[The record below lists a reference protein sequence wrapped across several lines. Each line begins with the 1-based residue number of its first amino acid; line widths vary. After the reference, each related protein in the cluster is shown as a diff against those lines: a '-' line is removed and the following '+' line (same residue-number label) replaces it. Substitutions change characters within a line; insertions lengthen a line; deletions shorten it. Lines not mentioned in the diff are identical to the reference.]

1 MVKSLE
7 FWDFHKIMSWIGG
20 CRRCARPR
28 GALLL
33 QFDAYYEKQAYNKI
47 KRPKRYITVQLISV
61 CSCVGYIVSSYTLVR
76 VA

>member
-7 FWDFHKIMSWIGG
+7 YWDFHKIMSWIGG

-33 QFDAYYEKQAYNKI
+33 QFDAYYEKQAYNKTAQTLLYCTCTLH
-47 KRPKRYITVQLISV
+47 YITILYVHVLGI
-61 CSCVGYIVSSYTLVR
+61 L
-76 VA
+76 